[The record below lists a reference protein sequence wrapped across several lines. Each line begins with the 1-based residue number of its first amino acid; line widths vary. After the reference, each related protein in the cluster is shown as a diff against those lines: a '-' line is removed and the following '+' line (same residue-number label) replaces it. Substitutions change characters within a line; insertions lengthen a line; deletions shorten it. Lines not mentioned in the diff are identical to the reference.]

1 MEYFSKFTSNTLA
14 GSGNQLFFTNEIE
27 TEINTGR
34 VFYKIFKGGKYNY
47 SILFSN
53 IIDSTYSDG
62 EKSHKNIVCDEWVI
76 ESAQIGICDVCN
88 VREMVEVDSF
98 TPLSF
103 GGHSSKTVMP
113 GEMFSSDPILLD
125 IKDNQFVCIEISFRG
140 KMIPYH
146 EETLLPVFIYKDN
159 KWVYDNHLPFASMIG
174 CDREV
179 KKRIAFFGDSITQGI
194 GTEQNS
200 YTHWNAR
207 LADLLGTD
215 YSYWNLGL
223 GFGRADD
230 AASDGA
236 WLFKAKQSDVVLI
249 CFGVNDILQ
258 GYSQNQI
265 INNLT
270 YTVKKL
276 KEQSIKVIVQTIPP
290 FDYDE
295 GRKNIWLNVN
305 DYIKNELSK
314 ICDFVFDV
322 VPILCDEEKGI
333 EFAKY
338 GGHPNAYGCK
348 LWAEGLYRELQGKI

>member
-1 MEYFSKFTSNTLA
+1 MRYFDEFTSNTLA
-14 GSGNQLFFTNEIE
+14 GSGNQLFFTNQNE
-27 TEINTGR
+27 TELHTGR
-34 VFYKIFKGGKYNY
+34 VFYKVFKGGKYNY

-53 IIDSTYSDG
+53 IIDSTYSNG

-76 ESAQIGICDVCN
+76 ENAQIGICNECN
-88 VREMVEVDSF
+88 VHEMVEINSF
-98 TPLSF
+98 IPLSF

-113 GEMFSSDPILLD
+113 GGMFSSDPIGLD
-125 IKDNQFVCIEISFRG
+125 IEKNQYICIEISFRG

-146 EETLLPVFIYKDN
+146 EESLLPAFIYKDN
-159 KWVYDNHLPFASMIG
+159 RWISSKLLPFPSMIG
-174 CDREV
+174 CDRDV
-179 KKRIAFFGDSITQGI
+179 KKRIAFLGDSITQGI
-194 GTEQNS
+194 GTEPNS

-207 LADLLGTD
+207 VADLLGEN

-223 GFGRADD
+223 GYGRADD

-236 WLFKAKQSDVVLI
+236 WLFKAKQADVVVM

-258 GYSQNQI
+258 GFTQEQI
-265 INNLT
+265 IKNLT

-276 KEQSIKVIVQTIPP
+276 KENNTKVVIQTIPP

-295 GRKNIWLNVN
+295 SKKGIWLNVN

-314 ICDFVFDV
+314 VCDLVFDV

-338 GGHPNAYGCK
+338 GGHPNAYGCS
-348 LWAEGLYRELQGKI
+348 LWAEALYKELEGII